1 MEWNVADGVPTAMLG
16 AMAAVPAAVALAAIG
31 GGEGW
36 PKRILLVVAVFLAVP
51 AAALLVFG
59 VALSPLLE
67 RALRGLTATRYPHRP
82 T

>member
-16 AMAAVPAAVALAAIG
+16 AMAAVPAAVALAAI

>member
-16 AMAAVPAAVALAAIG
+16 AMAAVPAAVALAAI

-67 RALRGLTATRYPHRP
+67 RALRGLTATRHPHRP